1 MWHRRAAAPRSLP
14 AGCRLLPQRLRQPA
28 SSRPRAPAQ
37 ADASR
42 TGQHAPPPPPPR
54 SRTWPRGSFPS
65 PLPFPKPRLLLRGCG
80 FLLRHYGKDRR
91 TSQSEPESS
100 SKTRPPIVLWFLP
113 AHTRVTS
120 EEREP
125 PWREKGV
132 PPTSVPTA
140 SPSPSSKTAT
150 THPTSP
156 ATAHAAVASGADMTR
171 RCMLARPGF
180 PSSPAPGSSPP
191 RCHLRPGS
199 TAPAAAGKR
208 TESPGDR
215 YSAEGWRRGRVA
227 GARVWGRTADGRS
240 SSSRHPPRAQA
251 SAFWGL
257 ANLRPASARR
267 LLGVRV
273 SFSVVGTLSS
283 VWCPQPGWLRRSR
296 LRTWFS
302 SFMLAGPG
310 ALTG

>member
-1 MWHRRAAAPRSLP
+1 M
-14 AGCRLLPQRLRQPA
+14 AGQF
-28 SSRPRAPAQ
+28 SFS
-37 ADASR
+37 
-42 TGQHAPPPPPPR
+42 PPP
-54 SRTWPRGSFPS
+54 SRNSSFFWEAADFYCAATEMTAVPSNQNATLQVRPAPWWSPGSFPLTQES
-65 PLPFPKPRLLLRGCG
+65 LPK
-80 FLLRHYGKDRR
+80 
-91 TSQSEPESS
+91 
-100 SKTRPPIVLWFLP
+100 
-113 AHTRVTS
+113 
-120 EEREP
+120 REP

-132 PPTSVPTA
+132 PPTSAPTA
-140 SPSPSSKTAT
+140 SQSPSSKTAT

-215 YSAEGWRRGRVA
+215 YRAEGLRRGRVV
-227 GARVWGRTADGRS
+227 GARVWGRTTDGRS

-251 SAFWGL
+251 SAFQGL
-257 ANLRPASARR
+257 ANPRPASVQG

-273 SFSVVGTLSS
+273 SSSIVGTLSW
-283 VWCPQPGWLRRSR
+283 V
-296 LRTWFS
+296 
-302 SFMLAGPG
+302 
-310 ALTG
+310 

>member
-1 MWHRRAAAPRSLP
+1 MWHRGAAAARLCFCKPRPSLSLDQPGVACCRSASGSPRLP
-14 AGCRLLPQRLRQPA
+14 APARPPRLTRAGLGSTP
-28 SSRPRAPAQ
+28 RPRPAPA
-37 ADASR
+37 
-42 TGQHAPPPPPPR
+42 P
-54 SRTWPRGSFPS
+54 RTWPRGSFPS
-65 PLPFPKPRLLLRGCG
+65 PRPFPKPRLLLRGCG
-80 FLLRHYGKDRR
+80 FLLRHYGNDRR
-91 TSQSEPESS
+91 TSQSEPDSS
-100 SKTRPPIVLWFLP
+100 SKTRPLIVLWFLP

-125 PWREKGV
+125 PWREQGV

-215 YSAEGWRRGRVA
+215 YSAEGLRRGRVA

-283 VWCPQPGWLRRSR
+283 V
-296 LRTWFS
+296 
-302 SFMLAGPG
+302 
-310 ALTG
+310 